1 MSKTTSQ
8 ASDFT
13 CPAVEGHYPDPEA
26 CNIYHQCAGGVA
38 HATTCQ
44 PGLAWNVVINMCDW
58 EANVDCD
65 INRFVTG
72 EVLVFEQDEVFKA
85 PSVLPS
91 KVRELSE
98 RPKKDLKKT

>member
-1 MSKTTSQ
+1 MAKTTAQ

-72 EVLVFEQDEVFKA
+72 EVLVDIRISGNLGLLDADKPF
-85 PSVLPS
+85 
-91 KVRELSE
+91 
-98 RPKKDLKKT
+98 